1 MNEKEILL
9 QLMKETGI
17 NKTTL
22 SELAGYNSKSA
33 VTEILNR
40 KGMQVNILVKL
51 LEALGCELVIRHE
64 GKEWLMTETPLSN
77 STMDEHESI
86 VSTKL
91 EEPVVNTPTVEK
103 QPAAEPAR
111 TGGKRIKLPKT
122 PTIDLDALLKD

>member
-1 MNEKEILL
+1 MNEKDILL

-51 LEALGCELVIRHE
+51 LEALGCELVIRYK
-64 GKEWLMTETPLSN
+64 GKEWFMTDTP
-77 STMDEHESI
+77 
-86 VSTKL
+86 TKL
-91 EEPVVNTPTVEK
+91 DIKALLETDEPEEKT
-103 QPAAEPAR
+103 
-111 TGGKRIKLPKT
+111 GKRIKLF
-122 PTIDLDALLKD
+122 